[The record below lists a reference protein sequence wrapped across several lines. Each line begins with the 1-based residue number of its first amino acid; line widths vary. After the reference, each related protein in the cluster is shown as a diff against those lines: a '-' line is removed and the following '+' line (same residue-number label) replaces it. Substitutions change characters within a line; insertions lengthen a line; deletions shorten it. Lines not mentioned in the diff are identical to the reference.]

1 MRDINKC
8 ITEYNEM
15 YNKKGMPAAM
25 DFFASDIYTIKA
37 ADSDTVNIIMMALKY
52 GFMVGYKYAN
62 NCGGAK
68 NGK

>member
-25 DFFASDIYTIKA
+25 DFSQVTYTIKA